1 MYYTYKGRLT
11 VSESLADGDNY
22 HREKRHVSPKAT
34 HLARDGADADVGG
47 GWWWLAGFKGGAST
61 SNVEKDETNGRT
73 NERGNEGTVAN
84 EGDRT
89 STRISMERHAVGFDL
104 RIESLN
110 WMYCAIERR
119 AGMTPRD
126 GPIKS

>member
-47 GWWWLAGFKGGAST
+47 GWLAGWLVSKEEPPPPT
-61 SNVEKDETNGRT
+61 WKKTKRTNGR
-73 NERGNEGTVAN
+73 TVAN

-89 STRISMERHAVGFDL
+89 SRRISMERHAVGFDL

-110 WMYCAIERR
+110 WMYCTIERS

>member
-1 MYYTYKGRLT
+1 MYHPRRPTLREMVPMLM
-11 VSESLADGDNY
+11 LA
-22 HREKRHVSPKAT
+22 
-34 HLARDGADADVGG
+34 ADGG
-47 GWWWLAGFKGGAST
+47 GWLVSKEEPPPPTWKKT
-61 SNVEKDETNGRT
+61 ERT
-73 NERGNEGTVAN
+73 NERTVAN